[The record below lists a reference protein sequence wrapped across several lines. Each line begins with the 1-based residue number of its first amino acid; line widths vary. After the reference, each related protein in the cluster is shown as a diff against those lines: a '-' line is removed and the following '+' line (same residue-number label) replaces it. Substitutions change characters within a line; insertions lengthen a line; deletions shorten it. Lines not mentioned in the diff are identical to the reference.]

1 MELRLANR
9 TIYNLLEIAALKDEY
24 IRTLINHRKI
34 GKTSALVQFAKDNG
48 YFVLVGSTAIAKFL
62 IREHD
67 YKNIRTVNSIALD
80 GIPGFVFDECCPI
93 DRINQLKEKGF
104 NIVTGF
110 VKDEDFYATVC
121 NCGKLK

>member
-9 TIYNLLEIAALKDEY
+9 TINNLLEIASLKGEY

-34 GKTSALVQFAKDNG
+34 GKTTALVQFAKDNG

-62 IREHD
+62 IREHG
-67 YKNIRTVNSIALD
+67 YKNIRTINSIALD
-80 GIPGFVFDECCPI
+80 GISGFVFDECCPI
-93 DRINQLKEKGF
+93 DRINQLKEM
-104 NIVTGF
+104 NLNVVTGF
-110 VKDEDFYATVC
+110 VKDENFYSTVC